1 MDLFSFGGLPLDLCT
16 GSPSFL
22 AVSIGQLSHILLSWI
37 VYLGNMKLEEQ
48 LLLLPPCYEMGPKEF
63 HGTVRIKPTR
73 FDERLNVRYK
83 RKRGSKDVSRGGG
96 GY

>member
-1 MDLFSFGGLPLDLCT
+1 
-16 GSPSFL
+16 
-22 AVSIGQLSHILLSWI
+22 
-37 VYLGNMKLEEQ
+37 MKLEEQ

-83 RKRGSKDVSRGGG
+83 RKRGSKDVSRVWGLGNCKMECPERANRKG
-96 GY
+96 RRLLEEGLGA